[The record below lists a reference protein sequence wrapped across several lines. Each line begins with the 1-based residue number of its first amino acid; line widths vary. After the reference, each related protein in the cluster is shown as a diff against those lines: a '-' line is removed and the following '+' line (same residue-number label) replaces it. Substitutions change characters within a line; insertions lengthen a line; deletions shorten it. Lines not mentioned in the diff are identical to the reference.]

1 MLLHVLSSIFIDA
14 VLSEEDQLQIHTTLM
29 EGFSVVAQFL
39 ASSSEHRVEDEILE
53 EGKELTIKE
62 IESKNALIFAAV
74 RVLGAWM
81 AEDSLALSSEVYS
94 LLPFLVKL
102 CKEEEDLLK
111 FLLPGF
117 SHLLTETK
125 PRHIL
130 LSLGLVKLLIKR
142 FKGLEM
148 IVQ

>member
-1 MLLHVLSSIFIDA
+1 
-14 VLSEEDQLQIHTTLM
+14 
-29 EGFSVVAQFL
+29 
-39 ASSSEHRVEDEILE
+39 
-53 EGKELTIKE
+53 
-62 IESKNALIFAAV
+62 
-74 RVLGAWM
+74 M

-117 SHLLTETK
+117 SHLLAETK

-130 LSLGLVKLLIKR
+130 LSLGLVKLLIKH